1 MAVGLNF
8 GKQASKLLEQG
19 AATSTSAMAIGGAV
33 VGGAYEGIAGD
44 GDMLGGA
51 IMGAGL
57 GAGAK
62 FASNMYSIGAKSANS
77 GSFKLSN
84 FTDGYEQASR
94 RNAVMGLGFSTRG
107 ANKANMNTGKANAS
121 NPVGSAPSANATT
134 SSTSSPYVPP
144 TAQAGASVQNSAK
157 QAEVFNKAKKN
168 SLPQRKADQA
178 KREAEKQIQREAK
191 ARTKADKIQAQ
202 RTSAAERRVNRR
214 ADQVQA
220 ERTAAVERRES
231 ERTGRPYISED
242 VRQRDNKRFNRS
254 SPTPEA
260 QQRMS
265 ISRSGLDS
273 SSSLAPGELSNDII
287 SDVLSATSN
296 IGNLKNRAGN
306 FSGLQA
312 PPSAA
317 VVGGDFRPVYRNGEY
332 QHPQYNKISKYERD
346 SYRQLK
352 NSRGSNG

>member
-157 QAEVFNKAKKN
+157 QAEVVDNLKNKKIAKTNDTIANQRALAAEARVQRGSRVTDEARQRLRTSRNGDSRPGTYIPSTNRDSGSSFMGPLPTSNPKLEARRAARISDNPTNTN
-168 SLPQRKADQA
+168 STISANSYGHDLSGIESKRLDRQASRDFTDTTQVARDRIQDRLGLSQEIRSNGYKPVYKKGKRA
-178 KREAEKQIQREAK
+178 KRE
-191 ARTKADKIQAQ
+191 D
-202 RTSAAERRVNRR
+202 
-214 ADQVQA
+214 
-220 ERTAAVERRES
+220 
-231 ERTGRPYISED
+231 
-242 VRQRDNKRFNRS
+242 
-254 SPTPEA
+254 
-260 QQRMS
+260 
-265 ISRSGLDS
+265 
-273 SSSLAPGELSNDII
+273 
-287 SDVLSATSN
+287 
-296 IGNLKNRAGN
+296 
-306 FSGLQA
+306 
-312 PPSAA
+312 
-317 VVGGDFRPVYRNGEY
+317 
-332 QHPQYNKISKYERD
+332 
-346 SYRQLK
+346 
-352 NSRGSNG
+352 GSFEFK